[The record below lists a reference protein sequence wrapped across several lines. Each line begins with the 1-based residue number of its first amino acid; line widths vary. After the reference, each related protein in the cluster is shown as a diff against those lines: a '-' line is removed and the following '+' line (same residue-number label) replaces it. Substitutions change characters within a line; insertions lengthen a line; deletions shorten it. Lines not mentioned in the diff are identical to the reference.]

1 MLKNF
6 PETAHD
12 GLQTLDPMCMS
23 QLHDFVVNTVG
34 Y

>member
-1 MLKNF
+1 MPKNF

-12 GLQTLDPMCMS
+12 GLQALDPMCMS
-23 QLHDFVVNTVG
+23 QLHDFVG